1 MLLNEVV
8 FFRWEIPPHDRLSD
22 LCSVC
27 KSSDNIQSFR
37 SIQDDKRNMYETR
50 NQSIH
55 NETFSEL
62 SNQFIAENKSVDEIK
77 SQDAMDPNR
86 SIGDISKT

>member
-1 MLLNEVV
+1 
-8 FFRWEIPPHDRLSD
+8 
-22 LCSVC
+22 
-27 KSSDNIQSFR
+27 
-37 SIQDDKRNMYETR
+37 MYETR

-77 SQDAMDPNR
+77 SQDVMEANR